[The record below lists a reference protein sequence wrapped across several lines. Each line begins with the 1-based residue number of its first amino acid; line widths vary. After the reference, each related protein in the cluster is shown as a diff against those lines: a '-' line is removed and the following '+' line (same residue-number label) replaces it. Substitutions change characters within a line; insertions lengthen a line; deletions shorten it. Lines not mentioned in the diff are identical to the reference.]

1 MGRFTRLGN
10 GPLTDFIQSREKVSD
25 NFLDQT
31 QGPSKKKFFCSCEFF
46 LFFRALMNILNS
58 YSYLMEVDV
67 LLVRSCLYLFLV
79 DELKEFLDNIN
90 VELLDVLN
98 IFTFK
103 IPQDIY
109 YTNFQVIRKLL
120 KRVRFDS

>member
-1 MGRFTRLGN
+1 
-10 GPLTDFIQSREKVSD
+10 
-25 NFLDQT
+25 
-31 QGPSKKKFFCSCEFF
+31 
-46 LFFRALMNILNS
+46 MNILNS

-79 DELKEFLDNIN
+79 DDLKEFLDNIN

-103 IPQDIY
+103 MPQDIY